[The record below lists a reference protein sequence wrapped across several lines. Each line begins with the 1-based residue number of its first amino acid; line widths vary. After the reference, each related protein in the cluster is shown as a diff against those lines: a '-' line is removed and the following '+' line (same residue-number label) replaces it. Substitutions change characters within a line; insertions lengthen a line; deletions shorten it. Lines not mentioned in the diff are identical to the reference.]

1 MKKIAA
7 LFFSKSGKADRYVL
21 LISATCSYKTTFAM
35 FKNIGIILILSSIF
49 LLSCGETKPK
59 EDPLQ
64 KEREQVYKEVMAVH
78 DEMMMMG
85 KIRGAQGKL
94 KKMMESDSTNAAK
107 YQTAYDHLQVAD
119 DAMMNWMKQFKNPPE
134 NTAMKEA
141 IEYLKDQKIKVQKM
155 KEVMI
160 ENLDKA
166 KQIAGFQD
174 I

>member
-1 MKKIAA
+1 MSQNIVS
-7 LFFSKSGKADRYVL
+7 LHSFFRSAKADYHVQYVPIKLHL
-21 LISATCSYKTTFAM
+21 LM

-59 EDPLQ
+59 EDPLL
-64 KEREQVYKEVMAVH
+64 KEREKVYKEVMKIH

-85 KIRGAQGKL
+85 KIRGAQSEL
-94 KKMMESDSTNAAK
+94 KKMIASDSTNAAK

-134 NTAMKEA
+134 NTATKEA
-141 IEYLKDQKIKVQKM
+141 IEYLKDQKMKVQKM
-155 KEVMI
+155 KDIMV

-166 KQIAGFQD
+166 KQVAGFPD
-174 I
+174 L